1 VLQGSVL
8 PQLELLVMQA
18 ARAGGHPIV
27 LVAHEATITRRSPGE
42 MRAFVKLVRSA
53 DLVMAHSHFV
63 ADELVRRTRRSDID
77 VVPLPLPLGLLDLVG
92 SVPSVLAPRDE
103 PVALHFGN
111 LHRGYKGSTTV
122 LALAE
127 REVPGWHFALVGMG
141 APDRAGRA
149 ETVGRFLDPGELV
162 ATVAQS
168 DATLLPYVRASQSA
182 AVVLAQALGSAVI
195 ASAVGGIPE
204 QIEHGVTGLLVSA
217 NAPVDSWIEAL
228 LTLSDPA
235 ERAHLAAAALLSVR
249 RAHERFAA
257 RIAEIPA

>member
-8 PQLELLVMQA
+8 PQLELLVMRA
-18 ARAGGHPIV
+18 ARAAGHPIV

-42 MRAFVKLVRSA
+42 MSALVKLVRSA
-53 DLVMAHSHFV
+53 DLVITHSHFV
-63 ADELVRRTRRSDID
+63 ADELARRTRRSDID

-92 SVPSVLAPRDE
+92 TASSVLTPRDE
-103 PVALHFGN
+103 PVALNFGN
-111 LHRGYKGSTTV
+111 LHRGYKGTTTV

-127 REVPGWHFALVGMG
+127 RGVPGWHFALVGKG
-141 APDRAGRA
+141 ASDRAGRV

-168 DATLLPYVRASQSA
+168 DATLLPYSRASQSA

-228 LTLSDPA
+228 LALSDPV
-235 ERAHLAAAALLSVR
+235 ERARLAAAALLSVQ

-257 RIAEIPA
+257 RIAEVPA